1 MTDRP
6 GGPDRRARTDGGDRQ
21 GHGHATG
28 DGDRDGEGHRDP
40 DRRTAAPGGTD
51 PDGPDE
57 SSARGATG
65 TDRSSAPRSSR
76 SPPEPGVAGAEFGDD
91 EDDPVGLTR
100 HLLAT
105 AAYATVVVV
114 VAGLGTTAV
123 GYATGRGLVGA
134 KWGLFVVATLLLG
147 YGSLRLRS
155 AIAPAERGRRGDDRP
170 GVDLDLEGLPVVGR
184 LVAASRSGS
193 GDGAD
198 APGLVGVADRL
209 LPASLR
215 VPPDEAWPV
224 GLKQLVA
231 AVCLFAVSFALE
243 TVFGVVA

>member
-6 GGPDRRARTDGGDRQ
+6 GRSDRRRRTDGPDADRDRDRDR
-21 GHGHATG
+21 G
-28 DGDRDGEGHRDP
+28 DGTRDP
-40 DRRTAAPGGTD
+40 EAERSTDSDASGGPGPTPSSRR
-51 PDGPDE
+51 
-57 SSARGATG
+57 
-65 TDRSSAPRSSR
+65 R
-76 SPPEPGVAGAEFGDD
+76 SPPEPGVDGAAFRDD
-91 EDDPVGLTR
+91 DDDPVGLAR

-105 AAYATVVVV
+105 AAYAVVVV
-114 VAGLGTTAV
+114 IVAGLGATAV

-134 KWGLFVVATLLLG
+134 KWGLFVLGTLLLG

-170 GVDLDLEGLPVVGR
+170 GLDLNLEGLPVVGR
-184 LVAASRSGS
+184 LVVASRSDG
-193 GDGAD
+193 GDA

-224 GLKQLVA
+224 GVKQLVA
-231 AVCLFAVSFALE
+231 ALCLFAVSFALE